1 MMSRDYKS
9 PLIVVY
15 DAQRRHN
22 YEEFKDVCETV
33 QAHYGTGGV
42 ILLSLSHTMQ
52 EVTETEI

>member
-22 YEEFKDVCETV
+22 YEEFKDVCETL
-33 QAHYGTGGV
+33 QASYGTGG
-42 ILLSLSHTMQ
+42 
-52 EVTETEI
+52 